1 SFLAARLGG
10 STEGGGF
17 DDFLSEDPVHELEAA
32 ADDAGAPE
40 QGADLL
46 RRCIGGDVEILGLE
60 SDEEIAA
67 SAADDI
73 GVVALLVQYF
83 ADFDGVARDVA
94 PIDAVLVARQAL
106 RAARRTRKQPADEV
120 FYCLFQHGGYF
131 RTLRP
136 ACP

>member
-17 DDFLSEDPVHELEAA
+17 DDFLSEDHVHELEAA

-46 RRCIGGDVEILGLE
+46 RRCIGGDVEILGFE
-60 SDEEIAA
+60 SDDEIADG
-67 SAADDI
+67 AADDI

-83 ADFDGVARDVA
+83 ADFVCVSRDVA
-94 PIDAVLVARQAL
+94 PIVAVI
-106 RAARRTRKQPADEV
+106 
-120 FYCLFQHGGYF
+120 
-131 RTLRP
+131 
-136 ACP
+136 